1 VGALRFELTK
11 IPGLL
16 VIHPFVSRDERG
28 SFTKTFEASRYDERS
43 LMTVFAEE
51 YHTSSAR
58 GVVRGMHFQTPPHDH
73 DKVVF
78 CISGAVFDVVLDL
91 RRGSP
96 TYGRSVTFAL
106 EGPGGHGLYVPRG
119 CAHGFAALSE
129 DAVMAYKVTSPYEP
143 KHDTGILWSS
153 VPGVVWP
160 FEAPVL
166 SERDAS
172 FPEFGRVTSPFE
184 YEGGYR

>member
-1 VGALRFELTK
+1 MTFESTGT
-11 IPGLL
+11 PGLL
-16 VIHPFVSRDERG
+16 LIHPFVSRDERG
-28 SFTKTFEASRYDERS
+28 SFTKTFEVSRYREYS
-43 LMTVFAEE
+43 LATGFAEE
-51 YHTSSAR
+51 YQTSSAR

-78 CISGAVFDVVLDL
+78 CTSGTVFDAVLDL

-96 TYGRSVTFAL
+96 TYGRSTTFKL

-129 DAVMAYKVTSPYEP
+129 DAMMAYKVTSPYEP

-160 FEAPVL
+160 FETPML

-172 FPEFGRVTSPFE
+172 FPAFEGFESPFE
-184 YEGGYR
+184 YEGGAR